1 MHNSE
6 QYNRFLNRLGYDN
19 YQEGLIYRHLGQKE
33 GWSSHLN
40 NCRNYILKAVSIVKP
55 PKVTVLGSGWLLDFP
70 LQEIVEM
77 KIPVTLIDIVHP
89 PDAVKQVSALKNVE
103 IIEDDLTGGL
113 VREIWKK
120 SGSIPIFRKLKTLDD
135 IKIPRFRFS
144 SDPGLVV
151 SLNILSQ
158 LDVLPVKYLRKKSS
172 MDETQF
178 ACFREEIQRKHI
190 ECLQKYNS
198 VVITDTEEI
207 IMDRSGE
214 STVVK
219 TVVSEIPAGN
229 YMEEWTWDF
238 DLQKSDFNQKK
249 SVLKVTAILYLE

>member
-1 MHNSE
+1 MHNSD
-6 QYNRFLNRLGYDN
+6 QYKRFLNKLDYYN

-33 GWSSHLN
+33 GWNSHLK

-55 PKVTVLGSGWLLDFP
+55 AKVTVLGSGWLLDFP

-77 KIPVTLIDIVHP
+77 NIPVTLIDIVHP
-89 PDAVKQVSALKNVE
+89 PDALKQVSKLKNVE

-113 VREIWKK
+113 VHEIWKK

-135 IKIPRFRFS
+135 IKIPRFRFRY
-144 SDPGLVV
+144 DPGLVV

-158 LDVLPVKYLRKKSS
+158 LDVLPVKYLKRKSNMEES
-172 MDETQF
+172 QF
-178 ACFREEIQRKHI
+178 TGFREEIQRKHI

-198 VVITDTEEI
+198 VVITDTEEVI
-207 IMDRSGE
+207 LNRSGE

-219 TVVSEIPAGN
+219 TVLSEIPAGN
-229 YMEEWTWDF
+229 YRKEWTWDF
-238 DLQKSDFNQKK
+238 DLKKSDFNLKK
-249 SVLKVTAILYLE
+249 SVMKVTAILYLE